1 MIAGNATQKYGSNL
15 EKEQQVLQALADIL
29 IEIYFC
35 ESAILRT
42 IKNINREGL
51 EKQEIQISMV
61 QNYVFEAQ
69 NLITKRAKEVI
80 FHLTERN
87 KTERDQ
93 LLSAIQ
99 KHAEYVEYPD
109 SFTLRTKIA
118 DRFIMENSYFI

>member
-1 MIAGNATQKYGSNL
+1 M
-15 EKEQQVLQALADIL
+15 ALLMLTDFWA
-29 IEIYFC
+29 Y
-35 ESAILRT
+35 RT
-42 IKNINREGL
+42 IKNINRQGL

-80 FHLTERN
+80 FHLTESN

-109 SFTLRTKIA
+109 SFTLKTKIA